1 MTPRK
6 PGPPLHMTDDADR
19 YPAHSEQASRTADM
33 LTSAI
38 TPALETL
45 NQAQKA
51 LTEGSFS
58 EERKRLLLLD
68 YLRIAHAQITEGR
81 QIGAEWAMR
90 NGMTQS
96 ATGQRLSVSNAT
108 TNDWWHHPLHE
119 DALTPLPPVK
129 ELGKQ

>member
-1 MTPRK
+1 
-6 PGPPLHMTDDADR
+6 MTDDSDR
-19 YPAHSEQASRTADM
+19 YPAHSERATRTADM
-33 LTSAI
+33 LTDAI

-45 NQAQKA
+45 NQAQRA
-51 LTEGSFS
+51 LTEGSFT

-108 TNDWWHHPLHE
+108 TNDWWHHPLHT
-119 DALTPLPPVK
+119 DTLTPLPPVK
-129 ELGKQ
+129 ELGKK

>member
-1 MTPRK
+1 MTE
-6 PGPPLHMTDDADR
+6 DADR
-19 YPAHSEQASRTADM
+19 YPAHSVRATRTADM
-33 LTSAI
+33 LADAI
-38 TPALETL
+38 RPALETL

-51 LTEGSFS
+51 LTEGSFT

-119 DALTPLPPVK
+119 DTLTPLPPVK
-129 ELGKQ
+129 ELGKK